1 MENIMKQVS
10 LRNVAIAASTFA
22 CATLLSFGWSEPG
35 AVSLSVESAQA
46 RVGRPL
52 TPVSVAGVAR
62 RQARRGAYG
71 AGYGAAAV
79 GAGLAGA
86 AVVGGA
92 VAAANAP
99 YYYGRQGYYGTGPYY
114 GAGYGPGVG
123 YGARVG
129 YATGAGWGTGPGWGT
144 GVGYGPGMG
153 SYAYYDQTPAW
164 KRMGFTCEPGTMVKL
179 DDGLMYHCQ

>member
-1 MENIMKQVS
+1 MKQVS